1 MSQRDWIKFNLF
13 QTNVK
18 IVYFKRDF
26 KRHEKTKKVIIQTI
40 SHFYLVTLGQSV
52 LISLKAR
59 LKYIFNEFFLQHCIQ
74 KMKGRKEEL
83 TGPLCPLKC
92 CPTLL
97 RYSTFNFSLTDV
109 KRNAAG
115 KLCVSA
121 FNRKKIQL
129 IFNCFQYSLI
139 LQLLCPNKKFPE
151 FFYQFVCWLFN
162 KH

>member
-1 MSQRDWIKFNLF
+1 MLKLF
-13 QTNVK
+13 VSK
-18 IVYFKRDF
+18 EILSVMK
-26 KRHEKTKKVIIQTI
+26 KTKKVIIKTI
-40 SHFYLVTLGQSV
+40 SHIYLFTLGPSV

-129 IFNCFQYSLI
+129 ISKGIHF
-139 LQLLCPNKKFPE
+139 
-151 FFYQFVCWLFN
+151 
-162 KH
+162 